1 MNEIEVTMSE
11 LRQQLGSLVN
21 RAAYGRERV
30 VLIAHGEPKAAIV
43 SVDDLQRLEQL
54 DAGLLGIS
62 STADQI
68 LSVADALHQQ
78 IYQWQFQ
85 QGIEPEDVTTTL
97 DQLRQE
103 LDNEPDNL
111 R

>member
-1 MNEIEVTMSE
+1 MNEITVTMSE

-54 DAGLLGIS
+54 DAGVLGIPFGV
-62 STADQI
+62 DQI
-68 LSVADALHQQ
+68 LSVADALHDQ
-78 IYQWQFQ
+78 IYRWQLQ
-85 QGIEPEDVTTTL
+85 KGIEPEDVTATL
-97 DQLRQE
+97 DQLRE
-103 LDNEPDNL
+103 GLDNDSNHL